1 MYMDFMPKT
10 MILSNRKINTDDY
23 NVFRR
28 GVQETY
34 GSLHGHVDEHI
45 GNALRHYGQHLIDC
59 DDDHIKDIDNKSR
72 TGKKVTK
79 HTGTPLFGEGGITND
94 DDNDDDDS

>member
-1 MYMDFMPKT
+1 MYMGSMPKT
-10 MILSNRKINTDDY
+10 MILSNRKISVDDY

-34 GSLHGHVDEHI
+34 GSLHGRVDEHI

-59 DDDHIKDIDNKSR
+59 DNDHIKEVDRKSR
-72 TGKKVTK
+72 SGKKVAK
-79 HTGTPLFGEGGITND
+79 QIGTPLFGEGGITND
-94 DDNDDDDS
+94 DDDS